1 MRLKLFKRVSAV
13 LLTLVVLGGLMPLNV
28 SAAAPTTVYV
38 NGENIVTAEDN
49 TVACGTG
56 TAVYNSAT
64 NTLTLIDA
72 EITAAYNSSGIYADG
87 DLMIVLEGENTISS
101 LWAGIRVQNGS
112 VSISGEGS
120 LNVADASAFGIVAD
134 NNVSIGADVNKLVV
148 FSAVQALRS
157 EKGGSVTIGEKVFSG
172 LDSKITIENGVVVFP
187 ISELTVNGVDILTA
201 PDNTVSCGGGKAIYD
216 PSSNTLTLDN
226 VQIVYQQYE
235 NDNTQGSIQFDGDLN
250 INLIGENSITSACGG
265 IYSKNGGTLTITGD
279 KLTVDSVYYGIAKLS
294 GGNVTIDGAKLDI
307 DVEKKTPFSSNG
319 LKAEGTLSILNGAY
333 VEAIGEIDTPCVG
346 NNSVVISDSTVYAHA
361 ESTAGDSAIVSD
373 GNISISN
380 STVDAKSCNAYGSP
394 TIIAGNDLM
403 GSNGDISISDNSMVT
418 IYSDKGNAA
427 YTMLGNIV
435 IRDSEVKADAYSVAL
450 VSTNDITISN
460 STVYA
465 GSEKSWGI
473 WAMKDLLLEGT
484 PDVTSIGGID
494 GDDSFI
500 LIPADG
506 QLIDVW
512 IGDSEDNASRYG
524 DAPLSEKTSI
534 TKNGRYFHS
543 KLHIHTFDQQVA
555 SDYYKASD
563 ATCTESAFYYKSCIC
578 GETGTETFKDGAP
591 NGHVLTKTEAK
602 DPTCTEKGN
611 TAYWT
616 CANCHKYFSDE
627 NGVAEI
633 SLSDTVIEEIGH
645 RFEGGSCTVCGTVDA
660 EFKPVITAGANG
672 VWQKGS
678 KEGLSFTSNAAFD
691 TFLEVQVDGK
701 NIDAVNYEVREGS
714 TIVTL
719 KTSYLET
726 LSVGKHTLGIV
737 SDTGTAVTEFTIKA
751 ASAVQGDKQS
761 PQTGDSGNTAL
772 WIFLMLAAGASAA
785 GTVVYNRKKKYSR

>member
-1 MRLKLFKRVSAV
+1 M
-13 LLTLVVLGGLMPLNV
+13 
-28 SAAAPTTVYV
+28 
-38 NGENIVTAEDN
+38 
-49 TVACGTG
+49 
-56 TAVYNSAT
+56 
-64 NTLTLIDA
+64 
-72 EITAAYNSSGIYADG
+72 
-87 DLMIVLEGENTISS
+87 
-101 LWAGIRVQNGS
+101 
-112 VSISGEGS
+112 
-120 LNVADASAFGIVAD
+120 
-134 NNVSIGADVNKLVV
+134 
-148 FSAVQALRS
+148 
-157 EKGGSVTIGEKVFSG
+157 
-172 LDSKITIENGVVVFP
+172 
-187 ISELTVNGVDILTA
+187 
-201 PDNTVSCGGGKAIYD
+201 
-216 PSSNTLTLDN
+216 
-226 VQIVYQQYE
+226 
-235 NDNTQGSIQFDGDLN
+235 
-250 INLIGENSITSACGG
+250 
-265 IYSKNGGTLTITGD
+265 
-279 KLTVDSVYYGIAKLS
+279 
-294 GGNVTIDGAKLDI
+294 
-307 DVEKKTPFSSNG
+307 
-319 LKAEGTLSILNGAY
+319 
-333 VEAIGEIDTPCVG
+333 G

-394 TIIAGNDLM
+394 TITAGNDLM

-602 DPTCTEKGN
+602 DPTCTEN
-611 TAYWT
+611 
-616 CANCHKYFSDE
+616 
-627 NGVAEI
+627 
-633 SLSDTVIEEIGH
+633 GH

-678 KEGLSFTSNAAFD
+678 KEGLSFTSNAA
-691 TFLEVQVDGK
+691 
-701 NIDAVNYEVREGS
+701 
-714 TIVTL
+714 IVTL

-737 SDTGTAVTEFTIKA
+737 SDTGK
-751 ASAVQGDKQS
+751 
-761 PQTGDSGNTAL
+761 L
-772 WIFLMLAAGASAA
+772 
-785 GTVVYNRKKKYSR
+785 